1 MAAFRKEAKNLP
13 MTVSTTNTDHSPAP
27 LKVFLPSDQPAEPEL
42 GHPCEE
48 LAKSFEAATGWVL
61 GFEES
66 RYSPRDNRGQ
76 GIPRLGK
83 IIISDLS
90 ADWPPRK
97 PAASRRK
104 CDEMVVAINELYNEL
119 TRTKL
124 ELQTAQKQAAAV
136 CSVDTIAEL
145 IELTELTET
154 VGVESSTE
162 SQTTINDLPFA
173 GWQAEVRNHSDSYA
187 GWFVNADE
195 QLVAVSIRSA
205 SNDCSTT
212 FVDAVARELSRI
224 SPQPILPEMFN
235 QDKVESHLLVN
246 MKVVDA
252 EGEVLATGRSVAD
265 LKDQLGAEHLTN
277 EITTDDS
284 DWHQDGLNDWSWDVL
299 PEQVEIKR
307 GQTTVPGFVAIVD
320 QTDGVGLRLLDSK
333 NASQRQTTEGLVRLF
348 AIKHRRHLKSQ
359 VNWLPQFDQMAVLI
373 SRVMKPATQEWAG
386 RFDRANWHG
395 RKEKNT

>member
-1 MAAFRKEAKNLP
+1 

-119 TRTKL
+119 IRNKL
-124 ELQTAQKQAAAV
+124 ELQTAQEQLTV
-136 CSVDTIAEL
+136 GSVDTIAEL
-145 IELTELTET
+145 MELTETIET

-205 SNDCSTT
+205 SNDWSTT
-212 FVDAVARELSRI
+212 FVDAVAQAAEVGSCGFSEFVETLELALGCDLETAGVELVFAVLDPLSGEVNVRRAGEANESLPVAIFEASCQEKQVGEQGEKNPYEWVEYVEGDYFGFLSRGN
-224 SPQPILPEMFN
+224 S
-235 QDKVESHLLVN
+235 
-246 MKVVDA
+246 
-252 EGEVLATGRSVAD
+252 LALGGLSGGSVGSE
-265 LKDQLGAEHLTN
+265 QL
-277 EITTDDS
+277 S
-284 DWHQDGLNDWSWDVL
+284 Q
-299 PEQVEIKR
+299 
-307 GQTTVPGFVAIVD
+307 IV
-320 QTDGVGLRLLDSK
+320 
-333 NASQRQTTEGLVRLF
+333 
-348 AIKHRRHLKSQ
+348 
-359 VNWLPQFDQMAVLI
+359 I
-373 SRVMKPATQEWAG
+373 SRA
-386 RFDRANWHG
+386 
-395 RKEKNT
+395 

>member
-1 MAAFRKEAKNLP
+1 

-66 RYSPRDNRGQ
+66 RYSPRANRGQ

-173 GWQAEVRNHSDSYA
+173 GWQSEVRNHSDSYA

-205 SNDCSTT
+205 SNDWSTT
-212 FVDAVARELSRI
+212 FVDAVAQAAEVGSCGFSEFVETLELALGCDLETAGVELVFAVLDPLSGEVNVRRAGEANESLPVAIFEASCQEKQVGEQGEKNPYEWVEYVEGDYFGFLSRGN
-224 SPQPILPEMFN
+224 S
-235 QDKVESHLLVN
+235 
-246 MKVVDA
+246 
-252 EGEVLATGRSVAD
+252 LALGGLSGGSVGSE
-265 LKDQLGAEHLTN
+265 QL
-277 EITTDDS
+277 S
-284 DWHQDGLNDWSWDVL
+284 Q
-299 PEQVEIKR
+299 
-307 GQTTVPGFVAIVD
+307 IV
-320 QTDGVGLRLLDSK
+320 
-333 NASQRQTTEGLVRLF
+333 
-348 AIKHRRHLKSQ
+348 
-359 VNWLPQFDQMAVLI
+359 I
-373 SRVMKPATQEWAG
+373 SRA
-386 RFDRANWHG
+386 
-395 RKEKNT
+395 

>member
-1 MAAFRKEAKNLP
+1 

-66 RYSPRDNRGQ
+66 RYSPRANRGQ

-145 IELTELTET
+145 IGLTELTET

-212 FVDAVARELSRI
+212 FADAVAQAAEVGSCGFSEFVETLELALGCDLETAGVELVFAVLDPLSGEVNVRRAGEANESLPVAIFEASCQEKQVGEQGEKNPYEWVEYVEGDYFGFLSRGN
-224 SPQPILPEMFN
+224 S
-235 QDKVESHLLVN
+235 
-246 MKVVDA
+246 
-252 EGEVLATGRSVAD
+252 LALGGLSGGSVGSE
-265 LKDQLGAEHLTN
+265 QL
-277 EITTDDS
+277 S
-284 DWHQDGLNDWSWDVL
+284 Q
-299 PEQVEIKR
+299 
-307 GQTTVPGFVAIVD
+307 IV
-320 QTDGVGLRLLDSK
+320 
-333 NASQRQTTEGLVRLF
+333 
-348 AIKHRRHLKSQ
+348 
-359 VNWLPQFDQMAVLI
+359 I
-373 SRVMKPATQEWAG
+373 SRA
-386 RFDRANWHG
+386 
-395 RKEKNT
+395 

>member
-66 RYSPRDNRGQ
+66 RYSPRANRGDRTSQ
-76 GIPRLGK
+76 PANSVRLGK
-83 IIISDLS
+83 IVISDLS
-90 ADWPPRK
+90 ADWPSRK
-97 PAASRRK
+97 PAASRHK
-104 CDEMVVAINELYNEL
+104 CDRMVVAINELYNEL

-145 IELTELTET
+145 IGLTELTET

-212 FVDAVARELSRI
+212 FADAVAQAAEVGSCGFSEFVETLELALGCDLETAGVELVFAVLDPLSGEVNVRRAGEANESLPVAIFEASCQEKQVGEQGEKNPYEWVEYVEGDYFGFLSRGNSLALGGLSGGSVGFEELS
-224 SPQPILPEMFN
+224 Q
-235 QDKVESHLLVN
+235 
-246 MKVVDA
+246 
-252 EGEVLATGRSVAD
+252 
-265 LKDQLGAEHLTN
+265 
-277 EITTDDS
+277 
-284 DWHQDGLNDWSWDVL
+284 
-299 PEQVEIKR
+299 
-307 GQTTVPGFVAIVD
+307 IV
-320 QTDGVGLRLLDSK
+320 
-333 NASQRQTTEGLVRLF
+333 
-348 AIKHRRHLKSQ
+348 
-359 VNWLPQFDQMAVLI
+359 I
-373 SRVMKPATQEWAG
+373 SRA
-386 RFDRANWHG
+386 
-395 RKEKNT
+395 

>member
-1 MAAFRKEAKNLP
+1 

-27 LKVFLPSDQPAEPEL
+27 LKVFLPSDQPAKPEL

-66 RYSPRDNRGQ
+66 RYSPRANRGQ

-90 ADWPPRK
+90 ADWPSRK
-97 PAASRRK
+97 PAASRHK
-104 CDEMVVAINELYNEL
+104 CDRMVVAINELYNEL

-124 ELQTAQKQAAAV
+124 ELQTAQKQPTV
-136 CSVDTIAEL
+136 GSVDTIAEL
-145 IELTELTET
+145 MELTETIET

-212 FVDAVARELSRI
+212 FVDAVAQAAEVGSCGFSEFVETLELALGCDLETAGVELVFAVLDPLSGEVNVRRAGEANESLPVAIFEASCQEKQVGEQGEKNPYEWVEYVEGDYFGFLSRGN
-224 SPQPILPEMFN
+224 S
-235 QDKVESHLLVN
+235 
-246 MKVVDA
+246 
-252 EGEVLATGRSVAD
+252 LALGGLSGGSVGSE
-265 LKDQLGAEHLTN
+265 QL
-277 EITTDDS
+277 S
-284 DWHQDGLNDWSWDVL
+284 Q
-299 PEQVEIKR
+299 
-307 GQTTVPGFVAIVD
+307 IV
-320 QTDGVGLRLLDSK
+320 
-333 NASQRQTTEGLVRLF
+333 
-348 AIKHRRHLKSQ
+348 
-359 VNWLPQFDQMAVLI
+359 I
-373 SRVMKPATQEWAG
+373 SRA
-386 RFDRANWHG
+386 
-395 RKEKNT
+395 